1 MRYREKNEEV
11 EFGTRYFPHDSW
23 QLSPSEVIQ
32 KTAFFATLYKPPTT
46 TITVVLLCLSL
57 EALQWCLKCNV
68 WEFRIKW
75 VSGELKFFVFLCL
88 SLESG

>member
-1 MRYREKNEEV
+1 MRYIDENEEV
-11 EFGTRYFPHDSW
+11 EFGTRYFPRDFW

-32 KTAFFATLYKPPTT
+32 KTSFFATFYRPPHHHHHHSSP
-46 TITVVLLCLSL
+46 LSSL

-75 VSGELKFFVFLCL
+75 VLGELKFFVSLCL